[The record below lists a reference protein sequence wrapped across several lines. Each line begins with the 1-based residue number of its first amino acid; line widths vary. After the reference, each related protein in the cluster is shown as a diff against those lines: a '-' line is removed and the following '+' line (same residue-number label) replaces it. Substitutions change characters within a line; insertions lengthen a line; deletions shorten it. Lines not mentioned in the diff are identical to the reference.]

1 MLCLCLSVHSCF
13 FDPLKELHSVETPV
27 LVVIRT
33 FRELQTLAAL
43 EMKPASHSAAMTCF
57 QMMEGA
63 LEMQEFNA
71 VSHYYCLTHS
81 VY

>member
-1 MLCLCLSVHSCF
+1 MFVSVCAFMFLSN
-13 FDPLKELHSVETPV
+13 PLKELHSVETPV

-33 FRELQTLAAL
+33 FQELQTLAAL

-57 QMMEGA
+57 QTVEDA
-63 LEMQEFNA
+63 LEMQESNA
-71 VSHYYCLTHS
+71 VSPYYCLTHS